1 MDLGQDALHAAGQ
14 RSCVRFSISE
24 KAADYTSEWR
34 NVGLRSAEVDL
45 YLVSRF
51 FLCIH
56 SSRQYSRSLV
66 GYGIAWASRS
76 TAGFG
81 RPPRPLETTV
91 VKESEW
97 FCGFSFYP
105 IPAIDGVFACGI
117 EWTVLLFVFIRL
129 SIHVDWNSSS
139 WLVSQPVTTKDL
151 PDKKR
156 VLKSFFFFFH
166 SSIVLFVYQNWKGSG
181 RAFFL

>member
-1 MDLGQDALHAAGQ
+1 MTKCRAA
-14 RSCVRFSISE
+14 
-24 KAADYTSEWR
+24 
-34 NVGLRSAEVDL
+34 VGG
-45 YLVSRF
+45 SRPIF
-51 FLCIH
+51 GFQILFVYIH
-56 SSRQYSRSLV
+56 SLWQYSRSLV

-81 RPPRPLETTV
+81 RRPRPPETTV

-105 IPAIDGVFACGI
+105 IPAIDGVFACCI

-129 SIHVDWNSSS
+129 PIHVDWNSSS
-139 WLVSQPVTTKDL
+139 WLVFQPVTTKDL

-156 VLKSFFFFFH
+156 VLKSFFFSFINCIICI
-166 SSIVLFVYQNWKGSG
+166 SALEGKRMCLFSLILLQTSRFTRDYNKHTMGTTDRINNTSDYI
-181 RAFFL
+181 

>member
-1 MDLGQDALHAAGQ
+1 MTKCRAA
-14 RSCVRFSISE
+14 
-24 KAADYTSEWR
+24 
-34 NVGLRSAEVDL
+34 VGG
-45 YLVSRF
+45 SRPIF
-51 FLCIH
+51 GFQILFVYIH
-56 SSRQYSRSLV
+56 SLWQYSRSLV

-81 RPPRPLETTV
+81 RRPRPPETTV

-105 IPAIDGVFACGI
+105 IPAIDGVFACCI

-129 SIHVDWNSSS
+129 PIHVDWNSSS
-139 WLVSQPVTTKDL
+139 WLVFQPVTTKDL

-156 VLKSFFFFFH
+156 VLKSFFFFIHKLYYLYISIRREADVPFFSN
-166 SSIVLFVYQNWKGSG
+166 SSSNFKIYTWL
-181 RAFFL
+181 